1 MKYKDNVRYF
11 FVKVRNY
18 NFSNQT
24 RAAKLI
30 NTICLIEILNFFNF
44 SFDHFGTLIK
54 Q

>member
-11 FVKVRNY
+11 FVKVRNQ
-18 NFSNQT
+18 NFCTQT

-30 NTICLIEILNFFNF
+30 NTICLIEILSLFNF
-44 SFDHFGTLIK
+44 SFDHCRNLIK